1 MGTGIDFVTVYAPP
15 IFGAIFAPEPSTNAT
30 AAAAAAAAAAAPSP
44 PERELLYTLIVG
56 CVFVAVTPLA
66 VLRVDR

>member
-30 AAAAAAAAAAAPSP
+30 AAAAAAAAAPPP